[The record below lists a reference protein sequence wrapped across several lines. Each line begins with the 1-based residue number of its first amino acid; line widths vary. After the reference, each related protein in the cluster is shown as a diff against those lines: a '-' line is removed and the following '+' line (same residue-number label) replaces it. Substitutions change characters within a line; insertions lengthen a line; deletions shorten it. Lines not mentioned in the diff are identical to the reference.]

1 MTFFDISF
9 LYSLF
14 GDYMKKLVAFIL
26 FLIVILFFISED
38 LSNKKVVEE
47 RSIFISYIE
56 LSKYIS
62 DDISLSKKNIDTMI
76 NNIEELGFNSVILQ
90 VRSFGDSI
98 YPSKIFS
105 NSLYVS
111 SSFDILDYFSNICKS
126 RGF

>member
-1 MTFFDISF
+1 
-9 LYSLF
+9 
-14 GDYMKKLVAFIL
+14 MKKIAVFIL

-62 DDISLSKKNIDTMI
+62 DYISLSKKNIDTMI

-105 NSLYVS
+105 NSLYG
-111 SSFDILDYFSNICKS
+111 N
-126 RGF
+126 